1 MEEKIPLIVVCGPTA
16 SGKTAV
22 AVRLAQMYDGEV
34 VSADS
39 MQIYKG
45 LAISTAKPTA
55 EEMMGVSP
63 GEAFVHRNVANMV
76 IGTDLNAM
84 TVINY
89 AVRHLGV

>member
-1 MEEKIPLIVVCGPTA
+1 MEEKRPLIVVCGPTA

-45 LAISTAKPTA
+45 LAISTAKPTDRKS
-55 EEMMGVSP
+55 V
-63 GEAFVHRNVANMV
+63 V
-76 IGTDLNAM
+76 
-84 TVINY
+84 
-89 AVRHLGV
+89 

>member
-39 MQIYKG
+39 IQGACHIHCQAHG
-45 LAISTAKPTA
+45 
-55 EEMMGVSP
+55 GGDDGHSP
-63 GEAFVHRNVANMV
+63 SYDRFP
-76 IGTDLNAM
+76 
-84 TVINY
+84 
-89 AVRHLGV
+89 

>member
-55 EEMMGVSP
+55 DDGHSP
-63 GEAFVHRNVANMV
+63 SYDRFP
-76 IGTDLNAM
+76 
-84 TVINY
+84 
-89 AVRHLGV
+89 